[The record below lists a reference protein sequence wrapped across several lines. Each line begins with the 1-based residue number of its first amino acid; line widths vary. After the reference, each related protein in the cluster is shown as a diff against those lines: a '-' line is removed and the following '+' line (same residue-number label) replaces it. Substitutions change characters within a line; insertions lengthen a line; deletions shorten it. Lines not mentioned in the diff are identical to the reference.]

1 MHASKLAEQEALN
14 GPSLEKALAR
24 YYATLETS
32 SG

>member
-1 MHASKLAEQEALN
+1 MHASQLAEQETLN
-14 GPSLEKALAR
+14 GPSLEKASER